1 MGGLNMEIN
10 MSKKEQY
17 FMYGIL
23 VQHSWYKAW
32 KTQTGRSLEGF
43 LAEVDQNDDAGDIS
57 CYFDTRD
64 GKFIII
70 GKRFEMINDGSPI
83 EVPELTVMEKYLIE
97 LSISENFNL
106 EGDFH
111 YYFIKNYK

>member
-1 MGGLNMEIN
+1 
-10 MSKKEQY
+10 MSKKQY

-23 VQHSWYKAW
+23 VQQSWYKEW
-32 KTQTGRSLEGF
+32 EQQTGRNFQDALF
-43 LAEVDQNDDAGDIS
+43 HIDDTVDDIS

-70 GKRFEMINDGSPI
+70 GKRFEPINDGNPI
-83 EVPELTVMEKYLIE
+83 VVPELSDMEKYEIE
-97 LSISENFNL
+97 MSVKLNFDL
-106 EGDFH
+106 VGDFH